1 MKVYIS
7 GKITGLPKEEYM
19 YNFNQAER
27 FLKKRGYSVINPA
40 RVNGEL
46 PEDTTTY
53 EEYMEVSLKL
63 LSFCDA
69 IFMLSDWTDSNGA
82 TIEWNYAMSHGIK
95 AMYESIE
102 RK

>member
-46 PEDTTTY
+46 PENTTTY
-53 EEYMEVSLKL
+53 EEYMKVSLTL
-63 LSFCDA
+63 LSFCDV
-69 IFMLSDWTDSNGA
+69 IYMQENWMESKGTM
-82 TIEWNYAMSHGIK
+82 IEWEYAVLHGIM